1 MMPPGGMAP
10 PAAAPAAAP
19 RTGGSR
25 AATARA
31 QAATAPTAAPLP
43 GWAARLKAWSSAAP
57 GTPGAAATSVTLA
70 GAEQL
75 AAVCKHVGEALQVK
89 VVTDS
94 AAIGTGTLF
103 LRTGSGGRELTADS
117 LKGLV
122 NSALSQRRV
131 PPRDRLQALHRAHD
145 ALPSASG
152 LPGGGEGGLGA
163 ALDMFV
169 GVLARE
175 ALGLLREDG
184 ADLYFDTGAHT
195 SAFVDALAG
204 GPATMCE
211 PFLDSLMDSSSGAA
225 AAAAAGGSAGS
236 GAGGG
241 EVWRRLMRDALR
253 SAFAGPGK
261 ALGDATGLER
271 PLVVLDRVTC
281 TPRLQ
286 QCLASLLL
294 ADVELV
300 ARSRPATAAREL
312 EKSSVL
318 GPLFGISSFPVGQDA
333 LYHWKVTS
341 AARQAF
347 LETRG
352 YPKNH
357 GAGQTCRTVIQ
368 ALMARVQDGAGN
380 IMLRLSRVKDGGLC
394 REAMLSWVSAVARAN
409 LGRLAFGESTDMR
422 NQQDLADFL
431 AGGSDGFLLNV
442 TGGCLRLAQPFVSG
456 WLDLYREGHDPVAA
470 CLAAAAAG
478 APAPAAPRWTDLL
491 DKHLRPEYYVTQ
503 KHRLGDLS
511 GVFNA
516 TGSRGAGGY
525 TADDD
530 PPTAAPPL
538 LLAGDSPDSG
548 PSFIADVF
556 FLTQLMLHVGPMPTV
571 YRKRALMHRFRERYQ
586 REMTGGAAAANGED
600 GGEGTSPEELAARGG
615 AGGRDPWSNP
625 LATELQL
632 LEDCGEG
639 HLGEP
644 LFADNLTAF
653 AVLELDWMAW
663 LARGGAGPAAAALA
677 LVPEYALG
685 DALDWLTAVLY
696 AGRADLVAS
705 KPIAVIM
712 RAVVSLLNANDAV
725 RSAMLQNKIVNLLL
739 AMLASQIQNV
749 QAREARGL
757 ALAPDR
763 MSTGERALVGA
774 VLGAPVTQRD
784 LVPALL
790 RAHVNAELVVGLDV
804 DKDSYDKYGMRNNI
818 DKILEELIKDAALK
832 RCLTD
837 LAAAGPAAADGAGPS
852 TSSAAA
858 PPAAAAAP
866 GVEPGLFADYASGI
880 VNTVMHYFKD
890 GLDRLADI
898 YAIERSKANA
908 AAWAALPAQERQR
921 KEDFYRGQQ
930 RAARGFLHMGV
941 VNLKW
946 LNTLTA
952 DPAIASA
959 FLVEPLRGK
968 AAFLVVSSLE
978 LLLGDACKKLQ
989 VAKPEQYG
997 FDLDVLV
1004 GSVLSLGLQLGAH
1017 DRFVAA
1023 VSAEPDYSEEIMNR
1037 ALQFT
1042 ITKHQ
1047 ALNETRLNA
1056 FLARAA
1062 EIKAARAA
1070 RRPGALALAAAAAG
1084 DGSPAPDT
1092 PSALASQPPL
1102 KRRKSMEE
1110 GSEGDAMDVDGAAAG
1125 PGPSSAAAAG
1135 SGPALQCEGVV
1146 LPGAPGLSGKA
1157 LEEAYAAELGPLS
1170 VAEYDS
1176 TVPGGYFKDMA
1187 RLADQDSGASRKKMR
1202 QLAKEL
1208 NDMQPGGKLA
1218 LPCLADAAIFL
1229 RQDEA
1234 RTDKMRAVITG
1245 PQGTPYEG
1253 GLFVF
1258 DIFCPAGYPSDPP
1271 VMMVYNTGG
1280 GKARYNP
1287 NLYAD
1292 GKVCLSLLG
1301 TYNSGHTSEKWNP
1314 ELSSIYQVLVSI
1326 QSQILVDD
1334 PMTNEPLSE
1343 TMAGTSEG
1351 AAKTAEYNARLQLMV
1366 MRHAMVDCLR
1376 HPPPGT
1382 ADLVRRHFGLLRH
1395 RLADTVRRW
1404 VRAAPTEDLR
1414 TKLDEQATVL
1424 LRILAEL

>member
-1 MMPPGGMAP
+1 MQKE
-10 PAAAPAAAP
+10 AAA
-19 RTGGSR
+19 
-25 AATARA
+25 
-31 QAATAPTAAPLP
+31 
-43 GWAARLKAWSSAAP
+43 AARLKVTEAMAAIWQKRQMMEAMAWGCKAWSSAAP

-204 GPATMCE
+204 GPATM
-211 PFLDSLMDSSSGAA
+211 
-225 AAAAAGGSAGS
+225 
-236 GAGGG
+236 
-241 EVWRRLMRDALR
+241 W
-253 SAFAGPGK
+253 
-261 ALGDATGLER
+261 LER

-318 GPLFGISSFPVGQDA
+318 GPLFGISSFPVGQSSMCGYPHPLLGLDA

-456 WLDLYREGHDPVAA
+456 WLDLYREGHDP
-470 CLAAAAAG
+470 
-478 APAPAAPRWTDLL
+478 
-491 DKHLRPEYYVTQ
+491 

-556 FLTQLMLHVGPMPTV
+556 FLTQLMLH
-571 YRKRALMHRFRERYQ
+571 
-586 REMTGGAAAANGED
+586 
-600 GGEGTSPEELAARGG
+600 
-615 AGGRDPWSNP
+615 
-625 LATELQL
+625 L

-653 AVLELDWMAW
+653 AVL
-663 LARGGAGPAAAALA
+663 
-677 LVPEYALG
+677 EYALG

-818 DKILEELIKDAALK
+818 GEG
-832 RCLTD
+832 R
-837 LAAAGPAAADGAGPS
+837 GARGLLGG
-852 TSSAAA
+852 T
-858 PPAAAAAP
+858 
-866 GVEPGLFADYASGI
+866 GVGGVGDSGW
-880 VNTVMHYFKD
+880 D

-997 FDLDVLV
+997 FDLDVL
-1004 GSVLSLGLQLGAH
+1004 
-1017 DRFVAA
+1017 
-1023 VSAEPDYSEEIMNR
+1023 IMNR

-1176 TVPGGYFKDMA
+1176 TVPGGYFKD
-1187 RLADQDSGASRKKMR
+1187 
-1202 QLAKEL
+1202 
-1208 NDMQPGGKLA
+1208 
-1218 LPCLADAAIFL
+1218 
-1229 RQDEA
+1229 
-1234 RTDKMRAVITG
+1234 
-1245 PQGTPYEG
+1245 
-1253 GLFVF
+1253 
-1258 DIFCPAGYPSDPP
+1258 
-1271 VMMVYNTGG
+1271 
-1280 GKARYNP
+1280 
-1287 NLYAD
+1287 
-1292 GKVCLSLLG
+1292 
-1301 TYNSGHTSEKWNP
+1301 
-1314 ELSSIYQVLVSI
+1314 
-1326 QSQILVDD
+1326 
-1334 PMTNEPLSE
+1334 
-1343 TMAGTSEG
+1343 
-1351 AAKTAEYNARLQLMV
+1351 
-1366 MRHAMVDCLR
+1366 
-1376 HPPPGT
+1376 
-1382 ADLVRRHFGLLRH
+1382 
-1395 RLADTVRRW
+1395 
-1404 VRAAPTEDLR
+1404 
-1414 TKLDEQATVL
+1414 
-1424 LRILAEL
+1424 